1 MNTIGIEKHGSK
13 IAELFGGLAFIAKF
27 LRLKSWPLFW
37 QSFHPPFLIGA
48 IQHAKKRP
56 KLHLTR
62 HKYLVIFLPKKL
74 ISHHISSYLE
84 ILPRCAMMILN
95 SIVIIHNK

>member
-13 IAELFGGLAFIAKF
+13 IAELFGGLAFIATF

-56 KLHLTR
+56 KLHFNETQLFGD
-62 HKYLVIFLPKKL
+62 IFT
-74 ISHHISSYLE
+74 
-84 ILPRCAMMILN
+84 
-95 SIVIIHNK
+95 

>member
-1 MNTIGIEKHGSK
+1 MDKIQLTHFKLILLRYKQIYIYFIEAHVLYMISK

-27 LRLKSWPLFW
+27 LRLESWLLFW

-56 KLHLTR
+56 KLHFNETQ
-62 HKYLVIFLPKKL
+62 IFGD
-74 ISHHISSYLE
+74 IFT
-84 ILPRCAMMILN
+84 
-95 SIVIIHNK
+95 